1 MKWKI
6 ENKKSLVIYVLISRY
21 NSHPNCLEQLRKVH
35 VLIQYLFSYSPVA
48 LVDSFRNI
56 DP

>member
-35 VLIQYLFSYSPVA
+35 VLIQYLFSYFPVA